1 MRTII
6 YDWNEFDSDGLLYMY
21 IGRDGLEMLLEYYNV
36 KIAALVQDKSV
47 DEISAN
53 LDEVDRLIKERQA
66 IIDKLREGNEDD
78 KEV

>member
-21 IGRDGLEMLLEYYNV
+21 IDRDGLEMLLEYYNV
-36 KIAALVQDKSV
+36 KIVALVQDKSV
-47 DEISAN
+47 DEITAN
-53 LDEVDRLIKERQA
+53 LEEVDRLIKERQV
-66 IIDKLREGNEDD
+66 IIDKLKEGNEDD

>member
-21 IGRDGLEMLLEYYNV
+21 IDRDGLEMLLEYYNV
-36 KIAALVQDKSV
+36 KIVALVQDKSV

-53 LDEVDRLIKERQA
+53 LEEVDRLIKERQD
-66 IIDKLREGNEDD
+66 IIDKLKEGNEDD

>member
-21 IGRDGLEMLLEYYNV
+21 IDRDGLEMLLEYYNV
-36 KIAALVQDKSV
+36 KIVALVQDKSV

-53 LDEVDRLIKERQA
+53 LEEVDRLIKERQA
-66 IIDKLREGNEDD
+66 IIDKLKEGTDD

>member
-21 IGRDGLEMLLEYYNV
+21 IDRDGLEMLLEYYNV
-36 KIAALVQDKSV
+36 KIVALIQDKSV

-53 LDEVDRLIKERQA
+53 LDEVDRLINERQV
-66 IIDKLREGNEDD
+66 IINKLKECTDD
-78 KEV
+78 

>member
-21 IGRDGLEMLLEYYNV
+21 IDRDGLEMLLEYYNV
-36 KIAALVQDKSV
+36 KIVALVQDKSV
-47 DEISAN
+47 DKISAN
-53 LDEVDRLIKERQA
+53 LEEVDRLIKERQV
-66 IIDKLREGNEDD
+66 IIDKLKEGTDD

>member
-6 YDWNEFDSDGLLYMY
+6 YDWNDFDSDGLLYMY
-21 IGRDGLEMLLEYYNV
+21 IDRDGLEMLLEYYNV

-53 LDEVDRLIKERQA
+53 LEEIDRLIKERQV
-66 IIDKLREGNEDD
+66 IINKLKEGTDD

>member
-21 IGRDGLEMLLEYYNV
+21 IDRDGLEMLLEYYNV
-36 KIAALVQDKSV
+36 KIVALVQDKSV

-53 LDEVDRLIKERQA
+53 LEEVDRLIKERQV
-66 IIDKLREGNEDD
+66 IINKLKEGNEDD

>member
-21 IGRDGLEMLLEYYNV
+21 IDRDGLEMLLEYYNV
-36 KIAALVQDKSV
+36 KIVALVQDKNV

-53 LDEVDRLIKERQA
+53 LEEIDRLIKERQV
-66 IIDKLREGNEDD
+66 IIDKLKEGQEDATN
-78 KEV
+78 

>member
-21 IGRDGLEMLLEYYNV
+21 IDRDGLEMLLEYYNV
-36 KIAALVQDKSV
+36 KIVALVQDKSV

-53 LDEVDRLIKERQA
+53 LEEIDRLIKERQV
-66 IIDKLREGNEDD
+66 IIDKLKEGTDD

>member
-21 IGRDGLEMLLEYYNV
+21 IDRDGLEMLLEYYNV
-36 KIAALVQDKSV
+36 KIVALVQDKSV

-53 LDEVDRLIKERQA
+53 LEEIDRLIKERQV
-66 IIDKLREGNEDD
+66 IIDKLKEGNEDD